1 MWIVILYICV
11 SQACAFIDSPPLNSK
26 ADCEATLAN
35 GMAILEA
42 DPAVI
47 AFDGDCLY
55 IKMRQ
60 V

>member
-1 MWIVILYICV
+1 MWIVILYVCV
-11 SQACAFIDSPPLNSK
+11 AQACVFIDSPPFNSK
-26 ADCEATLAN
+26 ETCKATLVK
-35 GMAILEA
+35 GMTMLEA

-47 AFDGDCLY
+47 AYDGDCLY